1 MTRVWTQRI
10 AIVAIWITAIV
21 AWRNYQTSNDLGT
34 VETAQRFIDQLDSMW
49 WGPLAYVA
57 AYLAR
62 PLLLFPASVMTIAGG
77 LLFGPVA
84 GVLIVVVAANASA
97 MLVYVI
103 GRSLAGRTVED
114 GPMGGSNDAR
124 VGLIARW
131 GDRMRA
137 RSFETVFVMRLLFL
151 PYDVVNV
158 ASGALRIRWT
168 SFLAATV
175 LGTIPG
181 TISFVLL
188 GASLERIDEGLG
200 GINPWTVI
208 ASVAIFL
215 LSLAIARVART
226 RTAADLAPARPD
238 ISRNGT

>member
-1 MTRVWTQRI
+1 MSRVWIQRI
-10 AIVAIWITAIV
+10 GIAAAWAAAIL
-21 AWRNYQTSNDLGT
+21 AWRSYQTSNDLST
-34 VETAQRFIDQLDSMW
+34 IETAQRLIDDLDSMW

-62 PLLLFPASVMTIAGG
+62 PILLFPASVMTIAGG

-97 MLVYVI
+97 MLVYMI
-103 GRSLAGRTVED
+103 GRALAGHGVSVEA
-114 GPMGGSNDAR
+114 GRMGGSDDAR
-124 VGLIARW
+124 TGLVARW
-131 GDRMRA
+131 GDRMRT

-151 PYDVVNV
+151 PYDLVNV
-158 ASGALRIRWT
+158 VSGALRIRWT

-188 GASLERIDEGLG
+188 GASLERIDDGLG
-200 GINPWTVI
+200 GINPWTVA

-215 LSLAIARVART
+215 LSLAIARVARVRAAEPVLE
-226 RTAADLAPARPD
+226 RTSD
-238 ISRNGT
+238 T

>member
-1 MTRVWTQRI
+1 MSRVWIQRLAI
-10 AIVAIWITAIV
+10 AAVWIAAVV
-21 AWRNYQTSNDLGT
+21 AWRSYQTSNDLGSID
-34 VETAQRFIDQLDSMW
+34 TAQRLIDHLDAMW
-49 WGPLAYVA
+49 WGPVAYIG

-62 PLLLFPASVMTIAGG
+62 PILLFPASVMTVAGG

-97 MLVYVI
+97 MLVYLI
-103 GRSLAGRTVED
+103 GRTLAGHND
-114 GPMGGSNDAR
+114 DDAR
-124 VGLIARW
+124 TGLVARW

-151 PYDVVNV
+151 PYDLVNV

-188 GASLERIDEGLG
+188 GASLERIDDGFG
-200 GINPWTVI
+200 GINPWTVA
-208 ASVAIFL
+208 ASVTLFL
-215 LSLAIARVART
+215 LSLAIAKMARART
-226 RTAADLAPARPD
+226 PAPALDRTTD
-238 ISRNGT
+238 RATGSRSVEG